1 MEGPKE
7 PHSLSL
13 KVLRLS
19 RPSLSTQSPLPSQSP
34 GAQYA
39 IESGASLSYP
49 LTQLEDSFSLTP
61 LLTLPPAFGSAYV
74 GEHFA
79 CTLCANNELGSD
91 NKTKTVVGVKL
102 EAEIQTPSQTVR
114 LELMPQAEGATNVGL
129 KTGETMQKSLHFDLR
144 EAGNHVLAVVVSY
157 SETTTAGSG
166 NIASSGRARSFKK
179 LYQFVARPCLAVRT
193 KTSVATTTSVD
204 KRGLKTTR
212 GDHHILEAQL
222 ENLADSL
229 ITLEEPEFET
239 RHPFLSRSI
248 NWNIIQTDQGVVGP
262 PTLAPREVMQVAF
275 IIYENRDQ
283 GAQPVEGRELTKD
296 GRILLGT
303 LRIRWRNAM
312 GDPGELSTGL
322 LTTKKM

>member
-19 RPSLSTQSPLPSQSP
+19 RPSLSVQSPLPPQDSSAQYVINP
-34 GAQYA
+34 GAA
-39 IESGASLSYP
+39 LSYP
-49 LTQLEDSFSLTP
+49 LAQLEDSFSLTP

-74 GEHFA
+74 GEQFA
-79 CTLCANNELGSD
+79 CTLCANNELALD
-91 NKTKTVVGVKL
+91 NRSRAVVSVKL

-114 LELMPQAEGATNVGL
+114 LELTPQAEWATSTGL
-129 KTGETMQKSLHFDLR
+129 TSGETMQKSLQFNLR
-144 EAGNHVLAVVVSY
+144 EAGNHTLAVVLSY
-157 SETTTAGSG
+157 SETTTSGSG

-193 KTSVATTTSVD
+193 KTSIATTMLGGERSP
-204 KRGLKTTR
+204 KTTKR
-212 GDHHILEAQL
+212 DFHILEAQL
-222 ENLADSL
+222 ENLADTL

-239 RHPFLSRSI
+239 KQPFRSTSM
-248 NWNIIQTDQGVVGP
+248 NWNILHTDQEAMEP
-262 PTLAPREVMQVAF
+262 PNLAPREVMQVAF
-275 IIYENRDQ
+275 VIQADGDQ
-283 GAQPVEGRELTKD
+283 GASPIEGKDLTKD
-296 GRILLGT
+296 RRIVLGT

-322 LTTKKM
+322 LTTRKM

>member
-19 RPSLSTQSPLPSQSP
+19 RPSLSVQNPLPFQDAT
-34 GAQYA
+34 AQYA
-39 IESGASLSYP
+39 MDPGAALSYP
-49 LTQLEDSFSLTP
+49 LAQLEDSFSLTP

-74 GEHFA
+74 GEQFA
-79 CTLCANNELGSD
+79 CTLCANNELSSD
-91 NKTKTVVGVKL
+91 DKTKAVVSVKL

-114 LELMPQAEGATNVGL
+114 LELTPQAEGATSTGL
-129 KTGETMQKSLHFDLR
+129 NTGETIQKSLQFDLR
-144 EAGNHVLAVVVSY
+144 EAGNHVLAVVLSY
-157 SETTTAGSG
+157 SETTTSGSG

-193 KTSVATTTSVD
+193 KTSLATSLPSNE
-204 KRGLKTTR
+204 RSPKTTKR
-212 GDHHILEAQL
+212 DHHILEAQL
-222 ENLADSL
+222 ENVADAL

-239 RHPFLSRSI
+239 KHPFRATSI
-248 NWNIIQTDQGVVGP
+248 NWGILYADQETIESP
-262 PTLAPREVMQVAF
+262 SLAPREVMQVAF
-275 IIYENRDQ
+275 IIQED
-283 GAQPVEGRELTKD
+283 GGDGVQPVEGRELTKD
-296 GRILLGT
+296 GRIVLGT

-322 LTTKKM
+322 LTTRKM